1 MNNKKL
7 ITEELGRIQ
16 EIMYGKNLLN
26 ENFIGNLTRQAVANS
41 IRASIEAVMD
51 DFVKKAL
58 NVATKEAAQTAK
70 GVIDDIIKG
79 GPKAAARVAQTSNK
93 IYDDVARKA
102 FGKSYQSLDDIG
114 KQSIKNNVR
123 IIIEEDAKLSD
134 DVIKSAQRASDDL
147 TSKSKNVLGGT
158 VDDAGKQVD
167 NVVDDAGKTVK
178 PPKGELKGWRKWAN
192 KAGDK
197 WKSMTRKQRLIFLGG
212 AGIGLYLLWKY
223 FSENTPEFSD
233 CIKNGVNDADLEK
246 ITADGGE
253 NVFRTS
259 TGVSELDAMGGIKFL
274 PNGTAETIDGTKN
287 GTWSDNGS
295 SIEIIIDGNTYTM
308 NCVSESVIP
317 PTPEDSGSGKVT
329 YRTCTSLPFTKGCKN
344 SKIRDIQNCIGAKVD
359 GAYGPETES
368 KLIEKGYSTEITQEV
383 YDKIIKN
390 CGQSSTD
397 TSDTVV
403 VPDSILSNDF

>member
-16 EIMYGKNLLN
+16 EIMYGKNLLK
-26 ENFIGNLTRQAVANS
+26 ESFLGSLTRQAVANS
-41 IRASIEAVMD
+41 IRASIESVMD
-51 DFVKKAL
+51 DFVKEAIRL
-58 NVATKEAAQTAK
+58 GTKQSAMTAK
-70 GVIDDIIKG
+70 QVIDDVIKDG
-79 GPKAAARVAQTSNK
+79 TKAAMKVAKTSLK
-93 IYDDVARKA
+93 VYDDVAKKA
-102 FGKSYQSLDDIG
+102 FGQSYNTLDDNL
-114 KQSIKNNVR
+114 KLTIKNQVR
-123 IIIEEDAKLSD
+123 TAMGDTND
-134 DVIKSAQRASDDL
+134 DVIKSAMRASDDL
-147 TSKSKNVLGGT
+147 ASKAKKVLGG

-167 NVVDDAGKTVK
+167 NVVDDAGKNIR
-178 PPKGELKGWRKWAN
+178 PKSELTGWRKWAK

-197 WKSMTRKQRLIFLGG
+197 WKSMTRKQRLLFLAG
-212 AGIGLYLLWKY
+212 AGVGLYLLWKY

-233 CIKNGVNDADLEK
+233 CIKNGVNDADLDK

-274 PNGTAETIDGTKN
+274 PNGTAETIDGTKT

-295 SIEIIIDGNTYTM
+295 SIEIVIDGNTYTM
-308 NCVSESVIP
+308 KCVSTPVIP
-317 PTPEDSGSGKVT
+317 PTPEDTDKVT
-329 YRTCTSLPFTKGCKN
+329 YRNCTSLPFTKGCKN

-368 KLIEKGYSTEITQEV
+368 KLIEKGYPTEITQEV

-390 CGQSSTD
+390 CGQSATDEIKPELTPDVTSTYD
-397 TSDTVV
+397 
-403 VPDSILSNDF
+403 I

>member
-1 MNNKKL
+1 MNSKIL

-16 EIMYGKNLLN
+16 EIMYGKNLLK
-26 ENFIGNLTRQAVANS
+26 ENFLGSLTRQAVANS
-41 IRASIEAVMD
+41 IRASIESVMD
-51 DFVKKAL
+51 DFVKEAIRL
-58 NVATKEAAQTAK
+58 TTKESAQTAK
-70 GVIDDIIKG
+70 KVIDDIVKG
-79 GPKAAARVAQTSNK
+79 GTRSAMKVAKTSLK
-93 IYDDVARKA
+93 VYDDVAKKA
-102 FGKSYQSLDDIG
+102 FGQSYNSLDDNL
-114 KQSIKNNVR
+114 KLTIKNQVR
-123 IIIEEDAKLSD
+123 TAMDDTND
-134 DVIKSAQRASDDL
+134 DVIKSAMRASDDL
-147 TSKSKNVLGGT
+147 ASKTKKVLGGT

-197 WKSMTRKQRLIFLGG
+197 WKTMTRKQRLLFLGG

-233 CIKNGVNDADLEK
+233 CIKNGVNDADLDK

-274 PNGTAETIDGTKN
+274 PNGTAETIDGTKE